1 MFQSMCAPIIVFCS
15 GRDLRRM
22 INALYVM
29 HQGGKMEMKK
39 KDSSKCVAAFSIDS
53 KAEKDF
59 CFQKNSRGGIVAQS
73 EEETSRE

>member
-1 MFQSMCAPIIVFCS
+1 
-15 GRDLRRM
+15 
-22 INALYVM
+22 
-29 HQGGKMEMKK
+29 MEIKK
-39 KDSSKCVAAFSIDS
+39 KDSSKGVAAFSIDS